1 MEASISEIHAYP
13 LRPEGYAEPLFHD
26 RKSKKQILEHFARSG
41 WLSRA
46 SEFKE
51 APPKEALSKE
61 ALSKPASARNPSSAA
76 ITGTAVSEVLASWR
90 EVDRWWEP
98 GGGVDVVWRLVE
110 DHGGRQEIRAE
121 PAPGCDAA

>member
-51 APPKEALSKE
+51 APSK
-61 ALSKPASARNPSSAA
+61 AGPARNPSSAA